1 MERGVFVTL
10 KAGWLQWKL
19 APVTSNTS
27 FLLSIGYGVAF
38 WDIDAQKIDS
48 ITVLLL
54 PHYFISFL
62 FLAHITLTWQDS
74 DVCPMFARHSLKFD
88 STFGCLPGYFEDLA
102 TKAESLRRWSI
113 LHVQTEHKGHSL
125 LHFLS
130 ALYGYTWLKKN
141 VHLWDSRQ
149 KYRISWN
156 IHMFCRRTPWDRITL
171 SPNSLAVGL
180 MTTFVM

>member
-19 APVTSNTS
+19 APVTSNTG

-102 TKAESLRRWSI
+102 TKRKACGDGVYCMYRLSTKATHSSIFCLHYTVILDWRRMFIFETQGRNIESHETSTCFVDALLGTELLYLPILLRW
-113 LHVQTEHKGHSL
+113 G
-125 LHFLS
+125 
-130 ALYGYTWLKKN
+130 
-141 VHLWDSRQ
+141 
-149 KYRISWN
+149 
-156 IHMFCRRTPWDRITL
+156 
-171 SPNSLAVGL
+171 
-180 MTTFVM
+180 